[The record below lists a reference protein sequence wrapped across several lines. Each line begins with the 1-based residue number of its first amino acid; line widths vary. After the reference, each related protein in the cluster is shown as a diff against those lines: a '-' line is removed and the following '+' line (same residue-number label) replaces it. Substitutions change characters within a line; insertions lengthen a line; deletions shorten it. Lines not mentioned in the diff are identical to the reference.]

1 MTFTNY
7 HGKQICK
14 NYTKYGYKLV
24 LIQISFLQY
33 PILAELCLLII
44 GLVTM
49 TNLVIMSL
57 YYAWFFLEYIFMCT
71 LNNSTWILHLLEQKL
86 FLYAAFTSSCIG
98 IHHHQICNYLGNFF
112 LTLFYIACE
121 AMPCSDGNETNIFTF
136 SKLNN
141 IFVRC

>member
-1 MTFTNY
+1 MECKSVKTTPSMDINWYWYKYHFYNIQPWRNTYNNPSNNDKPSNY
-7 HGKQICK
+7 VI
-14 NYTKYGYKLV
+14 
-24 LIQISFLQY
+24 I
-33 PILAELCLLII
+33 LCLVFSWIHI
-44 GLVTM
+44 YV
-49 TNLVIMSL
+49 
-57 YYAWFFLEYIFMCT
+57 YIEFYIC
-71 LNNSTWILHLLEQKL
+71 WKQRL
-86 FLYAAFTSSCIG
+86 FLYAAFASSCIG